1 MRVVLQL
8 PRYLRYTVILF
19 AIILI
24 FFILIV
30 AKSLL
35 VPISFGLVLSL
46 LLHPLCTR
54 LERLKLPRLA
64 AVTIAIIFVIV
75 IITAVLYI
83 ISTQFGHIASD
94 LTEIG
99 DKINL
104 LVARVQDFFENA
116 FGIQQVDQTR
126 YVRDSLESLIKSS
139 SAFFTG
145 TLTATAGIFADL
157 IIVLLT
163 LFFFLYYSHFLKVF
177 LYKIVNDSR
186 HENLKH
192 ILTKVS
198 VVVQDY
204 ITGLLTVMAIV
215 AVLNSI
221 GLLILGIKY
230 AIFFGVLAAILT
242 IIHYLGILIGSLLP
256 ILFALATTDSL
267 WYPVGVAGIFWFVQ
281 FLEGNFITP
290 NVIGNKVSIN
300 PFAAIMALFIGA
312 EVWGPS
318 GMILFIPFMA
328 MAKVF
333 FDVIEP
339 LKPFGFLLGNP
350 HDQEKDTSFNTKAK
364 RLKRRKDKE
373 QTEV

>member
-1 MRVVLQL
+1 M
-8 PRYLRYTVILF
+8 I
-19 AIILI
+19 A
-24 FFILIV
+24 

-35 VPISFGLVLSL
+35 VPVSFGLVLSL
-46 LLHPLCTR
+46 LLHPLCTK

-64 AVTIAIIFVIV
+64 AVSIAIVF
-75 IITAVLYI
+75 IIIILAAVLYI
-83 ISTQFGHIASD
+83 ISTQFGRIASD

-104 LVARVQDFFENA
+104 LIARAQKFFEST
-116 FGIQQVDQTR
+116 FGIQQIDQTR
-126 YVRDSLESLIKSS
+126 YVRDSLESLIRSS

-177 LYKIVNDSR
+177 LYKIVSPTR
-186 HENLKH
+186 HDELKD

-221 GLLILGIKY
+221 GLLLLGIKY

-242 IIHYLGILIGSLLP
+242 IIPYLGILIGSLLP
-256 ILFALATTDSL
+256 ILFALATKDSL
-267 WYPVGVAGIFWFVQ
+267 WYPIGVAGIFWFVQ

-300 PFAAIMALFIGA
+300 PFAAILALFIGA

-328 MAKVF
+328 MSKVF

-350 HDQEKDTSFNTKAK
+350 HDDEKTPSFNTKAK
-364 RLKRRKDKE
+364 RLRRKKKVE
-373 QTEV
+373 NEI

>member
-8 PRYLRYTVILF
+8 PRYLKYTVILF

-24 FFILIV
+24 FYVLIV

-35 VPISFGLVLSL
+35 IPISFGLVLSL
-46 LLHPLCTR
+46 LLHPLCTK
-54 LERLKLPRLA
+54 LERLRLPRIA
-64 AVTIAIIFVIV
+64 AVSIAILF
-75 IITAVLYI
+75 IIIIIATVLYI
-83 ISTQFGHIASD
+83 ISTQFGRIASD

-104 LVARVQDFFENA
+104 LIARAQNYFEHT

-126 YVRDSLESLIKSS
+126 YVRDSLESLIRSS

-163 LFFFLYYSHFLKVF
+163 LFFFLYYSHFLKIF
-177 LYKIVNDSR
+177 LYKVVNTSR
-186 HENLKH
+186 HEELKG

-215 AVLNSI
+215 AVLNSV
-221 GLLILGIKY
+221 GLLLLGIKY

-242 IIHYLGILIGSLLP
+242 IIPYLGILIGSLLP
-256 ILFALATTDSL
+256 ILFALATKDSL
-267 WYPVGVAGIFWFVQ
+267 WYPIGVAGVFWFVQ

-290 NVIGNKVSIN
+290 NIIGNKVSIN
-300 PFAAIMALFIGA
+300 PFAAILALFIGA

-350 HDQEKDTSFNTKAK
+350 HDDEKTPSFNTKAK
-364 RLKRRKDKE
+364 RLRRKRKVE
-373 QTEV
+373 NEV